1 MITHGEVEIT
11 STYNKNNNLSSVGK
25 DITLNTKNFS
35 NIIIR
40 CLSFR
45 ELVIHEGE
53 DSLRD

>member
-35 NIIIR
+35 KIIIR